1 MFVVA
6 GLVMVAVFA
15 PLIAAVVFVVC
26 VTIVAILTARQRGL
40 SSGVRLFIKEILFG
54 W

>member
-6 GLVMVAVFA
+6 GLVMFFVFA

-26 VTIVAILTARQRGL
+26 VTIVAVLTARQRGFW
-40 SSGVRLFIKEILFG
+40 SGVRVFIKEMLFG